1 MSIRDN
7 KHPSPLTGLR
17 ALERDSPDA
26 VRANEIRE
34 REQETLPGQRE
45 RGEHGER
52 QRERERERERERAD
66 GTDRTLGMHVQVH
79 R

>member
-17 ALERDSPDA
+17 ALERDSPDT

-52 QRERERERERERAD
+52 QRERGERKRERAD
-66 GTDRTLGMHVQVH
+66 ETDRTLGMHVQVH